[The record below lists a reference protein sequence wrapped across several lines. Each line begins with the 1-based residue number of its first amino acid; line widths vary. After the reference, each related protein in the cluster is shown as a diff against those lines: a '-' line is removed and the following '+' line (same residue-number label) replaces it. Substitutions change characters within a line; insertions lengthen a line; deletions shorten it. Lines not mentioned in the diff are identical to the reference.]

1 MSPTPAARGDSMGK
15 NGLLRMM
22 WCAVT
27 SPMSFTDNS
36 SVHCFNQVWL
46 GKATYIVGARKGI

>member
-1 MSPTPAARGDSMGK
+1 VARGVSMGK
-15 NGLLRMM
+15 DGLLNVRRLV
-22 WCAVT
+22 VT

-36 SVHCFNQVWL
+36 SVRYFNQVWL